1 MYVVNSILRSLLVL
15 IVILLLCCTAILNYD
30 SISDPETRWPSSS
43 ISDDT
48 VFSRTNPFLSVPVP
62 NYTRP
67 ITMETEWVSDLYR
80 AVKQLQ
86 GKQVTLLVCDRGYLD
101 VLVNWLAQAVLHAS
115 HPVDSILIIAFDT
128 YTYHLLHHKGFHS
141 VYIPL
146 DTVISPEVPPSVKR
160 LRRMWITRLTFI
172 RLINY
177 WGYSVLVIDTD
188 ALMIRNVQPL
198 LDKFDTSDIIA
209 SGGSHPTGYSRKWKA
224 PTMCMGFILIKSS
237 PATGSLLM

>member
-1 MYVVNSILRSLLVL
+1 MYVAKSILRSLLVL
-15 IVILLLCCTAILNYD
+15 IVILLLTCSAILYYD
-30 SISDPETRWPSSS
+30 RISDPLAQRLTSALSG
-43 ISDDT
+43 DT
-48 VFSRTNPFLSVPVP
+48 TFSRTSLFLSVPVP

-86 GKQVTLLVCDRGYLD
+86 GKQVTLLVCDKGYLD
-101 VLVNWLAQAVLHAS
+101 VLVNWLAHAILYAS

-188 ALMIRNVQPL
+188 ALMIRNIQPL

-224 PTMCMGFILIKSS
+224 PTMCMGFILIKCS
-237 PATGSLLM
+237 PATGSLIL